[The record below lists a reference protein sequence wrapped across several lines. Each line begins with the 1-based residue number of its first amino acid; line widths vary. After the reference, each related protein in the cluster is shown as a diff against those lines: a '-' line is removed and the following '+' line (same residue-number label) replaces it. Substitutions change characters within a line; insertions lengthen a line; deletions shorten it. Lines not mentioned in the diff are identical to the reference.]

1 MLKVEGSGLKASA
14 FVGPDDIRVGNLV
27 LALGRPGRTVQATL
41 GLISALGE
49 SWRTAAGGSM
59 DRYLQTDP
67 VMYPGFSG
75 GPLVTASGEV
85 AGLNTWALSRGFNVA
100 VPVPTLTRV
109 VDSILTHGRVRRG
122 FLGVGAQPARP
133 PEDIA
138 SSLGRETGL
147 LVVSVEKGSPANT
160 GGILTGDT
168 LVAINGE
175 AVRHIDDLFGS
186 LSSDSVGKKADVQI
200 VRGGKTQ
207 NVSVTI
213 GERE

>member
-1 MLKVEGSGLKASA
+1 V
-14 FVGPDDIRVGNLV
+14 
-27 LALGRPGRTVQATL
+27 AL
-41 GLISALGE
+41 
-49 SWRTAAGGSM
+49 
-59 DRYLQTDP
+59 
-67 VMYPGFSG
+67 
-75 GPLVTASGEV
+75 
-85 AGLNTWALSRGFNVA
+85 NVA

-122 FLGVGAQPARP
+122 FLGVGAQPARL